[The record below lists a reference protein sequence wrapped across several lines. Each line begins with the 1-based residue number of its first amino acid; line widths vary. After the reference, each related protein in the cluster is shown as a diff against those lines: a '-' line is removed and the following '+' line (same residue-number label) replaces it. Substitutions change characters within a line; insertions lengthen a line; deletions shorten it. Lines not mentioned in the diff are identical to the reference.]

1 MTTNQLQ
8 IRNSTAEFLIF
19 SKNEKTEGIEVRLQ
33 DGTVWL
39 SQRVMAVLF
48 DTSSDNI
55 GLHLKNIYAEGELNE
70 FSTAE
75 DFSVVRL
82 EGNREVN
89 RTVKQLPLKSLK
101 ITQKVN
107 LKSSASSK
115 ICCLNRIL
123 IRN

>member
-1 MTTNQLQ
+1 MKPNQLQ